1 MLSPPHPT
9 PAPPHLKSLSISLL
23 QDDGQE
29 QDIYESCLTQAEIQ
43 GHINLANG
51 NR

>member
-1 MLSPPHPT
+1 MTWIGRKRLCCS
-9 PAPPHLKSLSISLL
+9 LQVSLSISLL

-51 NR
+51 KR